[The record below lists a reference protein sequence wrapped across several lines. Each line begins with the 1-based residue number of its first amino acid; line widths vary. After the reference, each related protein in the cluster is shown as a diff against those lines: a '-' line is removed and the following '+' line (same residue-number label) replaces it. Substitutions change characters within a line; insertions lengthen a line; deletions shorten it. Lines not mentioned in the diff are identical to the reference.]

1 MAENI
6 ISRKILFVEDDPALL
21 GEMTDWFREKGNL
34 VWGADS
40 LLEARAVLEKVQPEM
55 IVLDIILPDGSG
67 LELLRNLSPVPPV
80 IVLSDLGNEENILEG
95 FQAGVVDY
103 IVKPCSMRLLEARM
117 KLRFLPHN
125 ECVCVY
131 GGLRLDSCKRSV
143 HYFGKP
149 VPLTSSEFNILWFLM
164 QNPGNFF
171 SADEIYEQ
179 VWSAPSLQTTTIR
192 RHLSTLRQKLKELS
206 KENIIHTEFGKGY
219 AFFPQGDLT

>member
-67 LELLRNLSPVPPV
+67 LELLRNLSPIPPV

-149 VPLTSSEFNILWFLM
+149 VPLTSSEFNILWLLM
-164 QNPGNFF
+164 KNPGKFF

-219 AFFPQGDLT
+219 AFFPQGDLS

>member
-149 VPLTSSEFNILWFLM
+149 VPLTSSEFNILWLLM
-164 QNPGNFF
+164 KNPGKFF

-219 AFFPQGDLT
+219 AFFPQGDLS

>member
-6 ISRKILFVEDDPALL
+6 INRRILFVEDDSRLL
-21 GEMTDWFREKGNL
+21 NEMTGWFRERGNL
-34 VWGADS
+34 VWGADC
-40 LLEARAVLEKVQPEM
+40 LREAKAILENVQPEM

-125 ECVCVY
+125 ECVSVY
-131 GGLRLDSCKRSV
+131 GGLRLDSCKRSA

-149 VPLTSSEFNILWFLM
+149 LPLTSSEFNILWFLM
-164 QNPGNFF
+164 KNPGKFF

-219 AFFPQGDLT
+219 AFFPQGDLS

>member
-6 ISRKILFVEDDPALL
+6 INRRILFVEDDSRLL
-21 GEMTDWFREKGNL
+21 NEMTGWFRERGNL
-34 VWGADS
+34 VWGADC
-40 LLEARAVLEKVQPEM
+40 LREAKAILENVQPEM

-164 QNPGNFF
+164 KNPGKFF

-219 AFFPQGDLT
+219 AFFPQGDLS

>member
-1 MAENI
+1 MTENI
-6 ISRKILFVEDDPALL
+6 INRRILFVEDDSRLL
-21 GEMTDWFREKGNL
+21 SEMVNWFREKGNL
-34 VWGADS
+34 VWGADC
-40 LLEARAVLEKVQPEM
+40 LREAKTILENVQPEM

-67 LELLRNLSPVPPV
+67 LELLRNLPSLPPV
-80 IVLSDLGNEENILEG
+80 IILSDLGNEENILEG

-103 IVKPCSMRLLEARM
+103 VVKPCSMRLLEARM
-117 KLRFLPHN
+117 NLRFLPQN
-125 ECVCVY
+125 ACVSVY
-131 GGLRLDSCKRSV
+131 GGLSLNSCKRSV

-164 QNPGNFF
+164 QNPGQFF

-206 KENIIHTEFGKGY
+206 KENIIRTEFGKGY

>member
-164 QNPGNFF
+164 KNPGKFF

-179 VWSAPSLQTTTIR
+179 V
-192 RHLSTLRQKLKELS
+192 
-206 KENIIHTEFGKGY
+206 
-219 AFFPQGDLT
+219 